1 MLPIVNL
8 SEVKAISQLKYNTN
22 MTKGKRKRFRRSAK
36 DAAGDPAV
44 RITISLLRSTKA
56 KLKKLAS
63 DQGFALS
70 NLINQLLDGKI
81 PKMDEY
87 ISICERKFTKSE
99 MEFLN
104 TMIELLGPLTFS
116 ELIDLLQ
123 KHQQKKD

>member
-1 MLPIVNL
+1 M
-8 SEVKAISQLKYNTN
+8 TN
-22 MTKGKRKRFRRSAK
+22 KKKRFRRSAK

-44 RITISLLRSTKA
+44 RITISLLRSTKE
-56 KLKKLAS
+56 KLEQAAS
-63 DQGFALS
+63 HQGFAVS
-70 NLINQLLDGKI
+70 NLIHQLLDGKI
-81 PKMDEY
+81 PKLDEY

-104 TMIELLGPLTFS
+104 TMIELLGPLTLS